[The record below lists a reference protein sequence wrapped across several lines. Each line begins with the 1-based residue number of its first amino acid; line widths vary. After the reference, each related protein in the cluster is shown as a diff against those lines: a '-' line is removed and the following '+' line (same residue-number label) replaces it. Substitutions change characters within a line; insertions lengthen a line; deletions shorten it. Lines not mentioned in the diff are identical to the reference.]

1 MVITNESLKR
11 DFRYLIKQRGGML
24 AKGRLLGVQFEALLK
39 DGLYEEIGKKAVAQ
53 AQRLQK
59 AILDKGWELLIQS
72 PTNQQFPIVPN
83 EVLAKLD
90 EKYSNCFWNKVGDT
104 HTAVRYCTSWSS
116 RDEDIDA
123 LISDI
128 KAL

>member
-1 MVITNESLKR
+1 MEVLQQIR
-11 DFRYLIKQRGGML
+11 DVWYK
-24 AKGRLLGVQFEALLK
+24 GVQH
-39 DGLYEEIGKKAVAQ
+39 
-53 AQRLQK
+53 
-59 AILDKGWELLIQS
+59 
-72 PTNQQFPIVPN
+72 
-83 EVLAKLD
+83 